1 MQRTIRSFIYGCTI
15 FGALGPLP
23 SLGTEAL
30 STNNTPNPVDIRRQ
44 ESLIDKL
51 NNRYKSRVANCGSGI
66 SAMDCSGIILRRA
79 KLEDGVEFWKLK
91 KAATDL
97 GSVTFSW
104 LRADG
109 NNYGDKLFSGFIYMD
124 KDTAAKTAEYNLKKL
139 EPHCIYPFMAETQG
153 NPDNPDN
160 LPGPRE
166 LAGCAPAKTQV
177 KKQNGK
183 SYCKTVKATTLNS
196 WMAYFEN
203 TGKSKLEKQC
213 SLSAMSPGQLLTS
226 LEVRKKYDNE
236 AKKHANELLMPLWTE
251 NQAKQLPIEAFFFNT
266 VRSGSFDHT
275 LKLRDAFY
283 NKTGRMVPLVGLNIS
298 GNNESIFKPLTR
310 DQQGRA
316 TANALNLR
324 YAKTDMNCDGRVSL
338 YCNGVLVRT
347 MKFETTARAWNPTQN
362 SRNIGAVAFS
372 YLRAD
377 QGIRKLAWEHRQGL
391 IFSELDALKQPR
403 MYPIM
408 ARCMYPSDAGSDVRG
423 SNGCGAHRSYPN
435 VSKECSAIIIV
446 EKQNYIDHYRTVPDI
461 KAGDAYFTRRNQHQC
476 SLAINPKEFNIAL
489 STREQL
495 LTRLQRSH
503 HNELIV
509 APWPQDIPD
518 LLPLEAFFYQDT
530 ADNKA
535 LTHAKEMQKDLHA
548 RANKLWKPVIRL
560 NLNAP
565 SGGAF
570 ATYRA
575 QDQN

>member
-15 FGALGPLP
+15 FGTLGPLP

-30 STNNTPNPVDIRRQ
+30 STNNTPNPAEIR
-44 ESLIDKL
+44 EEKSLIDKL
-51 NNRYKSRVANCGSGI
+51 NKRYKSTEANCGSGI
-66 SAMDCSGIILRRA
+66 SAIYCSGIILRRA
-79 KLEDGVEFWKLK
+79 KKDDGVEFWKLK

-109 NNYGDKLFSGFIYMD
+109 NNYSDKLFSGFIYMD
-124 KDTAAKTAEYNLKKL
+124 KDTAAKTTEYNLKKL

-166 LAGCAPAKTQV
+166 LAGCAPAKTTV

-183 SYCKTVKATTLNS
+183 SYCKTVKATTLDS
-196 WMAYFEN
+196 WMVYFEK
-203 TGKSKLEKQC
+203 TGESKREKQC

-251 NQAKQLPIEAFFFNT
+251 NQANQLPIEAFFFNT

-310 DQQGRA
+310 AQQGRA

-324 YAKTDMNCDGRVSL
+324 YAKTDPNCNDRPAV
-338 YCNGVLVRT
+338 YCNGVLVRAVP
-347 MKFETTARAWNPTQN
+347 FETTARAWNPSKKSQD
-362 SRNIGAVAFS
+362 SGAVSFS
-372 YLRAD
+372 YLRTD
-377 QGIRKLAWEHRQGL
+377 LGIRRFVYSRGQGL
-391 IFSELDALKQPR
+391 IFSELDAGKQPR
-403 MYPIM
+403 MYPVTP
-408 ARCMYPSDAGSDVRG
+408 RCIYVTNASTDSRTLK
-423 SNGCGAHRSYPN
+423 GCGPHSDYPRTSVQCTLQSIVDWKSFKAHYNALDKDPTKDPN
-435 VSKECSAIIIV
+435 K
-446 EKQNYIDHYRTVPDI
+446 
-461 KAGDAYFTRRNQHQC
+461 HQC
-476 SLAINPKEFNIAL
+476 SLSINQREFDIA
-489 STREQL
+489 TTWRKYI
-495 LTRLQRSH
+495 LTPQRLQL
-503 HNELIV
+503 HNELV
-509 APWPQDIPD
+509 MATWDQNIPD
-518 LLPLEAFFYQDT
+518 LLPLDGFFYQYTGSATDT
-530 ADNKA
+530 QA
-535 LTHAKEMQKDLHA
+535 LYQAKRMQDDLA
-548 RANKLWKPVIRL
+548 KNPNGLWKPVIRL
-560 NLNAP
+560 NLAATTRD
-565 SGGAF
+565 GF

-575 QDQN
+575 QDQNP